1 MTEEHLSL
9 QGHQGHVS
17 AIRFTADGKLMLTA
31 GMDNLIKLWS
41 VEDDF
46 AEARSLEAHDKP
58 LNDIA
63 LSPDQTLLVSVGA
76 DRLVKLW
83 SFPDLE
89 PIETLQGHKNT
100 IAAVQF
106 SPDGKLFA
114 TASFD
119 TTVRVWDRETGECVH
134 TLKGHKRNVT
144 SLAWLSMPGSPA
156 GPAGVK
162 AGTVLASA
170 GLGDD
175 IVLWRLPSGER
186 EELVTGHKAAV
197 TLGGVTPDGQR
208 LISAGYEGQVKLWS
222 VGTWAPKGN
231 FEPGVAGLL
240 CLALA
245 PHGTMLAIGSEK
257 SVALW
262 SLETFEELTELP
274 IKPKGLFAVAF
285 SPDTEWL
292 VASGSDK
299 KLRVW
304 SVDSII

>member
-9 QGHQGHVS
+9 QGHQGHVV
-17 AIRFTADGKLMLTA
+17 AIRFTADGSHMLTA
-31 GMDNLIKLWS
+31 GLDNLLKVWS

-46 AEARSLEAHDKP
+46 AEVRSIEAHDKP
-58 LNDIA
+58 LSDVA
-63 LSPDQTLLVSVGA
+63 LSPDGTLLVTVGQ
-76 DRLVKLW
+76 DKLVKLW

-89 PIETLQGHKNT
+89 PIEALQGHKN
-100 IAAVQF
+100 AVSAVQF

-114 TASFD
+114 TASND
-119 TTVRVWDRETGECVH
+119 TNVRVWDRATGECLH

-144 SLAWLSMPGSPA
+144 SLVWVPPTTPRGEM
-156 GPAGVK
+156 
-162 AGTVLASA
+162 TLASA

-175 IVLWRLPSGER
+175 IILWKLPSGDQQ
-186 EELVTGHKAAV
+186 ELVTGHKSAV
-197 TLGGVTPDGQR
+197 TLGGITPDGTK

-222 VGTWAPKGN
+222 TNGWAPKGA

-257 SVALW
+257 SVAIW
-262 SLETFEELTELP
+262 SLETFEELTDLP
-274 IKPKGLFAVAF
+274 IKPKGVFAVAF

-292 VASGSDK
+292 VAAGSDK
-299 KLRVW
+299 RLRVW